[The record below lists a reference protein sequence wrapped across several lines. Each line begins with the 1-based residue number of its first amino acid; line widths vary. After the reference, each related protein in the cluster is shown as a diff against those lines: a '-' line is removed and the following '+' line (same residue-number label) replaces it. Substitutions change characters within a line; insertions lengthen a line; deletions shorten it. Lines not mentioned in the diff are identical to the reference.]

1 MNDDL
6 NKNGV
11 RKEEQ
16 TSSELLINQQIKTTD
31 QSFKQKYF
39 DIQQNL
45 IDRDATGIIQGN
57 LLNSQMN
64 GTGI

>member
-16 TSSELLINQQIKTTD
+16 TSSEFLINQQIKTTD